1 MAALPSDPFGPAAM
15 AGGAASAP
23 VRSGAAPGRASRI
36 ARSLDIY
43 GPGAVL
49 AFLLLAC
56 FVWPIVFPVPSPV
69 GGRFVDSALP
79 MGAPGHIFGTD
90 TVGNDIM
97 SRLLYGGR
105 VSFEVAGATQVL
117 GLLAGGFI
125 GIVST
130 FLGGLAEAVVM
141 RALDVLIAI
150 PSIVLALAIIDGLGQ
165 GELNV
170 IWALSIF
177 FIPAFA
183 RLSRAATLGL
193 RERTFIIAAGLTGT
207 SRTRTLLRH
216 IVPNVG
222 PQMITYCLLNAGVAI
237 IIEATLSFFGYG
249 VPPPGPSWGNM
260 IANGQSVMSTE
271 PSLLLIPSIT
281 LLVSVIALNMLGD
294 GLRARWGVQ

>member
-15 AGGAASAP
+15 AAP
-23 VRSGAAPGRASRI
+23 TFAAPSRGRTRRV
-36 ARSLDIY
+36 ARSLDVY
-43 GPGAVL
+43 APAAVL
-49 AFLLLAC
+49 AFLVLAC
-56 FVWPIVFPVPSPV
+56 FVWPVVYPVPSPV
-69 GGRFVDSALP
+69 GGSILNSSLP

-90 TVGNDIM
+90 SIGNDIM

-105 VSFEVAGATQVL
+105 VSFEVAGATQVI
-117 GLLAGGFI
+117 GLLLGGAI

-130 FLGGLAEAVVM
+130 FLGGFAEAVVM
-141 RALDVLIAI
+141 RMLDVLIAI

-165 GELNV
+165 GELNL

-183 RLSRAATLGL
+183 RLSRAATLRL
-193 RERTFIIAAGLTGT
+193 REQTFIVAAGLTGT
-207 SRTRTLLRH
+207 SRTRTILRH

-222 PQMITYCLLNAGVAI
+222 PQMVTYCLLNAGLAI

-260 IANGQSVMSTE
+260 IAQGQSVMSTE

-281 LLVSVIALNMLGD
+281 LLVTVIALNMMGD